1 MLYLISIFGLCRIT
15 SATLSFTQLQESIDD
30 LVTWLDDTEGRANNE
45 TDLEN
50 TERLELLQVCFVSW
64 FVYLI
69 TWYYCKHGCSGQSM
83 ISTRLIMSVTFKFQ
97 ISDVPR
103 TLPLSCCLPA
113 DNKTLET
120 RLV

>member
-30 LVTWLDDTEGRANNE
+30 LVTWLDDTEGRANSE

-69 TWYYCKHGCSGQSM
+69 TWYYGKHESSGQST
-83 ISTRLIMSVTFKFQ
+83 ISTRLIMSMIFKFQ

-103 TLPLSCCLPA
+103 TLAPCCCLPA
-113 DNKTLET
+113 GITLET